1 MTREGIEMLKKFEGC
16 RLEAYRCPAGVLTI
30 GYGHTQGV
38 KEGMKISQAEAEH
51 MLVKDLEYYEQ
62 MVGMMVTVELTPH
75 QADALTSFAYNC
87 GVAAL
92 RKSTLLKLVN
102 QNPKDPKI
110 RDAFMMWTKAGG
122 KVLPGLVRRRE
133 AEADLFMNE

>member
-1 MTREGIEMLKKFEGC
+1 MLKKFEGC
-16 RLEAYRCPAGVLTI
+16 RLEAYRCPAGVWTI

-38 KEGMKISQAEAEH
+38 KEGMKVSLAEAES
-51 MLVKDLEYYEQ
+51 MLVKDLEYYEG

-75 QADALTSFAYNC
+75 QVDALTSFAYNC

-133 AEADLFMNE
+133 AEAKLYFSQG

>member
-1 MTREGIEMLKKFEGC
+1 
-16 RLEAYRCPAGVLTI
+16 
-30 GYGHTQGV
+30 
-38 KEGMKISQAEAEH
+38 
-51 MLVKDLEYYEQ
+51 
-62 MVGMMVTVELTPH
+62 MMVTVELTPH
-75 QADALTSFAYNC
+75 QVDALTNFAYNC

-102 QNPKDPKI
+102 QNPKNPKI

-133 AEADLFMNE
+133 AEADLFMNG